1 MAKHGVYVSEMATS
15 AVTPA
20 AVETG
25 VPFFIGASPI
35 QNADNPATPGV
46 PVLCTTWNEAVEK
59 LGYSDDWA
67 TYPLCE
73 AMYSHF
79 KLFNVSPAIFC
90 NLLDASTMKTAVAA
104 ADKAV
109 AAKKVALTK
118 TAIPGSVV
126 VKAQGG
132 ADNAYVLDTDYTLYY
147 VDEVLTVELLPD
159 SAHYAETN
167 LNIAYD
173 VVTPASVD
181 AAKVASGIEAVD
193 LCMSTISM
201 IPDLIVAPGYSD
213 NAGVAAVMAAKAEA
227 INGMFRAKAIIDL
240 STEAVSGAD
249 TYDEVIA
256 LKNSN
261 NFTDENMIVCW
272 PMVKL
277 ADKVFHLSTQVAG
290 VIASTDA
297 TYSAP
302 HVSPSNK
309 GLQCDGLVTA
319 ANGEVIL
326 SLEQANILNGGG
338 VVTGLNFMGGFKCWG
353 NYTACYPANQDV
365 KDYFISVSRMIDFVG
380 NTLIKT
386 FWGKLDEPMTRRF
399 IDTILDSCNIWLN
412 GLTGSGYI
420 LGGRCEMLESENP
433 ETNLMAGI
441 VKLHV
446 YITPPSPA
454 QEIDFVLEYDPAYV
468 TAALT

>member
-1 MAKHGVYVSEMATS
+1 MAKHGVFVLEQATS

-20 AVETG
+20 TVETG

-35 QNADNPATPGV
+35 QNADSPATPGV
-46 PVLCTTWNEAVEK
+46 PVLCTSWNEAVQK
-59 LGYSDDWA
+59 LGYSEDWA

-90 NLLDASTMKTAVAA
+90 NMLDSSTMKTAVAA

-109 AAKKVALTK
+109 SAKKVALTK
-118 TAIPGSVV
+118 TAIPASVV
-126 VKAQGG
+126 VKTQGG
-132 ADNAYVLDTDYTLYY
+132 TGTAYALGVDYDLYF

-159 SAHYAETN
+159 STHYSEN
-167 LNIAYD
+167 SLNIAYD

-181 AAKVASGIEAVD
+181 NTVVAGGIEAVD
-193 LCMSTISM
+193 LCMSTIGM
-201 IPDLIVAPGYSD
+201 IPDLIVAPGYSQ
-213 NAGVAAVMAAKAEA
+213 NTGVAAVMAAKAEA
-227 INGMFRAKAIIDL
+227 INGMFRAKAIVDL
-240 STEAVSGAD
+240 STAASGGAD

-272 PMVKL
+272 PLLKL
-277 ADKVFHLSTQVAG
+277 DDKVFHLSTQVAG
-290 VIASTDA
+290 DIANTDA
-297 TYSAP
+297 TYGAP

-309 GLQCDGLVTA
+309 GLQCDGLVTEA
-319 ANGEVIL
+319 GGEIIL

-338 VVTGLNFMGGFKCWG
+338 VVTALNFMGGFKCWG

-365 KDYFISVSRMIDFVG
+365 KDYFIPVSRMIDFVG
-380 NTLIKT
+380 NTLIRT

-433 ETNLMAGI
+433 TTNLMAGI

-446 YITPPSPA
+446 YVTPPSPA
-454 QEIDFVLEYDPAYV
+454 QEIDFVLEYDPSYV

>member
-1 MAKHGVYVSEMATS
+1 MAKHGVYVMEQATS

-20 AVETG
+20 PVETG
-25 VPFFIGASPI
+25 LPLFFGASPI
-35 QNADNPATPGV
+35 HMADNPATPGV
-46 PVLCTTWNEAVEK
+46 PVLCTSWNEAVEK
-59 LGYSDDWA
+59 LGYSDDWD

-73 AMYSHF
+73 DMYSHF
-79 KLFNVSPAIFC
+79 KLFNVSPAIFV
-90 NLLDASTMKTAVAA
+90 NLLDASTMKSAVAA
-104 ADKAV
+104 ADKNV
-109 AAKKVALTK
+109 VSKKVALSAK
-118 TAIPGSVV
+118 AIPSSVV
-126 VKAQGG
+126 VKASSS
-132 ADNAYVLDTDYTLYY
+132 ASAALVKDTDYALYFA
-147 VDEVLTVELLPD
+147 DEVLTVEVLSGG
-159 SAHYAETN
+159 SAYSAST

-173 VVTPASVD
+173 EVTPASVTANIV
-181 AAKVASGIEAVD
+181 AAGVEAAD
-193 LCMSTISM
+193 LCMSTIGL
-201 IPDLIVAPGYSD
+201 IPDLLLAPGYSD
-213 NAGVAAVMAAKAEA
+213 QPAVAAVLAAKAAA

-240 STEAVSGAD
+240 STAASGGAD

-261 NFTDENMIVCW
+261 NFTDANQLVCW
-272 PMVKL
+272 PLVKL
-277 ADKVFHLSTQVAG
+277 GDKVFHMSTQVAG

-297 TYSAP
+297 DYGAP

-309 GLQCDGLVTA
+309 GLQCDSLVTVA
-319 ANGEVIL
+319 GGEVIL

-338 VVTGLNFMGGFKCWG
+338 VVTGLNFMGGFKVWG

-386 FWGKLDEPMTRRF
+386 FWGKIDEPMTRRY

-420 LGGRCEMLESENP
+420 LGGRCEMLEDENP
-433 ETNLMAGI
+433 TTNLMGGI

-446 YITPPSPA
+446 YVTPPSPA
-454 QEIDFVLEYDPAYV
+454 QEIDFVLEYDPSYV

>member
-1 MAKHGVYVSEMATS
+1 MAKHGVYVLEQATS

-20 AVETG
+20 TVETG
-25 VPFFIGASPI
+25 VPLFIGASPI
-35 QNADNPATPGV
+35 QNADRPATPGV
-46 PVLCTTWNEAVEK
+46 PVLATSWNEAVEK

-79 KLFNVSPAIFC
+79 KLFNVSPAIFV
-90 NLLDASTMKTAVAA
+90 NMLDASTMKSSVAA

-109 AAKKVALTK
+109 VAKKVALTK
-118 TAIPGSVV
+118 TAIPSSVV
-126 VKAQGG
+126 VKGQGG
-132 ADNAYVLDTDYTLYY
+132 SGEAYVLDTDYTLYFT
-147 VDEVLTVELLPD
+147 DEVLTVELLPE
-159 SAHYAETN
+159 STHYADN
-167 LNIAYD
+167 QLNIAYD
-173 VVTPASVD
+173 VVTPASVTTNIVAGGVE
-181 AAKVASGIEAVD
+181 AAD
-193 LCMSTISM
+193 LCMSTIGL
-201 IPDLIVAPGYSD
+201 IPDLLVAPGYSQD
-213 NAGVAAVMAAKAEA
+213 TGVAAVMAAKAEA
-227 INGMFRAKAIIDL
+227 INGMFRAKALIDI
-240 STEAVSGAD
+240 STAATGGAD
-249 TYDEVIA
+249 TYDEVTA

-261 NFTDENMIVCW
+261 NFTDENEIPCW
-272 PMVKL
+272 PLVGL
-277 ADKVFHLSTQVAG
+277 GDKVFHLSTQVAG

-297 TYSAP
+297 SYGAP

-309 GLQCDGLVTA
+309 GLQCDRLVTA
-319 ANGEVIL
+319 DGSEVIL
-326 SLEQANILNGGG
+326 SLEQANILNGNGI
-338 VVTGLNFMGGFKCWG
+338 VTGLNFMGGFKVWG
-353 NYTACYPANQDV
+353 NYTACYPTNQDV
-365 KDYFISVSRMIDFVG
+365 KDYFISVSRMTDFVG
-380 NTLIKT
+380 NTLIRT

-446 YITPPSPA
+446 YITPPSPD

>member
-1 MAKHGVYVSEMATS
+1 MAKHGVYVLEQATS

-20 AVETG
+20 TVETG
-25 VPFFIGASPI
+25 VPMFFGASPI

-46 PVLCTTWNEAVEK
+46 PVLCTTWNEAVQK

-79 KLFNVSPAIFC
+79 KLFNMSPAIFC
-90 NLLDASTMKTAVAA
+90 NVLDASTMKSAVAA
-104 ADKAV
+104 ADKNV
-109 AAKKVALTK
+109 VSKKVALTK
-118 TAIPGSVV
+118 KAIPGTVV

-132 ADNAYVLDTDYTLYY
+132 NGTAYVLGTDYDLYFSE
-147 VDEVLTVELLPD
+147 EVLTVELL
-159 SAHYAETN
+159 SGSTHYSEST

-173 VVTPASVD
+173 EVTPASVTANAVAN
-181 AAKVASGIEAVD
+181 AAEAAD
-193 LCMSTISM
+193 LCMSTIGLV
-201 IPDLIVAPGYSD
+201 PDLLLAPGYSD
-213 NAGVAAVMAAKAEA
+213 QTAVAAVLAAKAAA

-240 STEAVSGAD
+240 STAASGGAD

-261 NFTDENMIVCW
+261 NFTDENEIVCW
-272 PMVKL
+272 PLVKL
-277 ADKVFHLSTQVAG
+277 GDYTFHLSTQVAG

-297 TYSAP
+297 DYGAP

-309 GLQCDGLVTA
+309 GLQCDSLVTVA
-319 ANGEVIL
+319 GTEVIL

-338 VVTGLNFMGGFKCWG
+338 VVTGLNFMGGFKVWG
-353 NYTACYPANQDV
+353 NYTGCYPTNQDV
-365 KDYFISVSRMIDFVG
+365 KDYFISVSRMIDFIG
-380 NTLIKT
+380 NTLIRT
-386 FWGKLDEPMTRRF
+386 FWGKIDEPMTRRF

-412 GLTGSGYI
+412 GLTGAGYI
-420 LGGRCEMLESENP
+420 LGGRCEMLDSENP
-433 ETNLMAGI
+433 LTNLMAGI

-446 YITPPSPA
+446 FVTPPSPA

-468 TAALT
+468 TEALS

>member
-1 MAKHGVYVSEMATS
+1 MAKHGVYVYEQATS
-15 AVTPA
+15 AITPA

-59 LGYSDDWA
+59 LGYSDDWVQ
-67 TYPLCE
+67 YPLCE

-90 NLLDASTMKTAVAA
+90 NMLDASTMKSAVAA
-104 ADKAV
+104 ANKNV
-109 AAKKVALTK
+109 VSKKVELTEK
-118 TAIPGSVV
+118 AIPSSVV
-126 VKAQGG
+126 VKASSSGG
-132 ADNAYVLDTDYTLYY
+132 ATYVKGTDYDLYFS
-147 VDEVLTVELLPD
+147 DEKLIIEVLPD
-159 SAHYAETN
+159 GSAYSAAQ
-167 LNIAYD
+167 LNVAFD
-173 VVTPASVD
+173 EVTPASVT
-181 AAKVASGIEAVD
+181 ASIVAGGIEAVD
-193 LCMSTISM
+193 LCMSTIGL

-213 NAGVAAVMAAKAEA
+213 QTAVAAVMAAKAEA
-227 INGMFRAKAIIDL
+227 INGMFRAKAIIDI
-240 STEAVSGAD
+240 STASSGGAD

-261 NFTDENMIVCW
+261 NFTDENEIVCW

-277 ADKVFHLSTQVAG
+277 GEMVFHLSTQVAG

-297 TYSAP
+297 TYAAP
-302 HVSPSNK
+302 YVSPSNK
-309 GLQCDGLVTA
+309 GLQCDSLV
-319 ANGEVIL
+319 NVGGDEIIL

-338 VVTGLNFMGGFKCWG
+338 IVTGLNFMGGFKVWG
-353 NYTACYPANQDV
+353 NYTACYPTNLDV
-365 KDYFISVSRMIDFVG
+365 KDYFIPVSRMIDFVG
-380 NTLIKT
+380 NTLIRT
-386 FWGKLDEPMTRRF
+386 FWGKLDMPMNRRL

-420 LGGRCEMLESENP
+420 LGGRCEMLDAENP
-433 ETNLMAGI
+433 LTNLMAGI

-446 YITPPSPA
+446 FVTPPSPA
-454 QEIDFVLEYDPAYV
+454 QEIDFVIEYDTAYV
-468 TAALT
+468 TSALT

>member
-1 MAKHGVYVSEMATS
+1 MAKHGVFVLEQATS

-20 AVETG
+20 TVETG

-35 QNADNPATPGV
+35 QNADSPATPGV
-46 PVLCTTWNEAVEK
+46 PVLCTSWNEAVQK

-90 NLLDASTMKTAVAA
+90 NMLDSSTMKSAVAA
-104 ADKAV
+104 ADKNV
-109 AAKKVALTK
+109 VNKKVALTAK
-118 TAIPGSVV
+118 AIPGSVV
-126 VKAQGG
+126 VKNGQ
-132 ADNAYVLDTDYTLYY
+132 NTLVLGTDYDLYFA
-147 VDEVLTVELLPD
+147 DEVLTIEVLSGG
-159 SAHYAETN
+159 SAYSATT
-167 LNIAYD
+167 LNVAFD
-173 VVTPASVD
+173 EVTPASVTTNV
-181 AAKVASGIEAVD
+181 VAGGIEAVD
-193 LCMSTISM
+193 LCMSTIGL

-213 NAGVAAVMAAKAEA
+213 NTGVAAVMAAKAEA
-227 INGMFRAKAIIDL
+227 INGMFRAKALIDL
-240 STEAVSGAD
+240 STAATGGAD

-261 NFTDENMIVCW
+261 NFTDENEIVCW
-272 PMVKL
+272 PLVKL
-277 ADKVFHLSTQVAG
+277 SDKVFHLSTQLAG
-290 VIASTDA
+290 VIAATDA
-297 TYSAP
+297 EYAAP

-319 ANGEVIL
+319 AGGEVIL

-338 VVTGLNFMGGFKCWG
+338 VVTALNFMGGFKAWG
-353 NYTACYPANQDV
+353 NYTACYPTNQDV
-365 KDYFISVSRMIDFVG
+365 KDYFISVSRMVDFVG
-380 NTLIKT
+380 NTLIRT
-386 FWGKLDEPMTRRF
+386 FWGKLDLPMNRRL

-420 LGGRCEMLESENP
+420 LGGRCEMIDAENP

-441 VKLHV
+441 IKLHV
-446 YITPPSPA
+446 FVTPPSPM
-454 QEIDFVLEYDPAYV
+454 QELDFVIEYDPAYV
-468 TAALT
+468 TEALS

>member
-1 MAKHGVYVSEMATS
+1 MAKHGVFVSEIPTS
-15 AVTPA
+15 ATTPA
-20 AVETG
+20 TVETG

-35 QNADNPATPGV
+35 QNADNPSTAGV
-46 PVLCTTWNEAVEK
+46 PVLCTSWNEAVEK
-59 LGYSDDWA
+59 LGYSDDWD

-90 NLLDASTMKTAVAA
+90 NMLDSSTMKSAVAA
-104 ADKAV
+104 ADKNV
-109 AAKKVALTK
+109 VSKKVALTK
-118 TAIPGSVV
+118 KAIPASVV
-126 VKAQGG
+126 VKAAA
-132 ADNAYVLDTDYTLYY
+132 ADVTPKVLGTDYILYFA
-147 VDEVLTVELLPD
+147 DEVLTVEVLSTGSIY
-159 SAHYAETN
+159 SAAT

-173 VVTPASVD
+173 EVTPASVT
-181 AAKVASGIEAVD
+181 ANIVAGGIDKVD
-193 LCMSTISM
+193 LCMSTINM

-213 NAGVAAVMAAKAEA
+213 NTAVAAVMAAKAEA
-227 INGMFRAKAIIDL
+227 INGMFRAKAIIDI
-240 STEAVSGAD
+240 STAASGGAD
-249 TYDEVIA
+249 TYDEVVA

-261 NFTDENMIVCW
+261 NFTDENEIVCW
-272 PMVKL
+272 PLVKL
-277 ADKVFHLSTQVAG
+277 GDKVYHLSTQVAG

-297 TYSAP
+297 TWGAP

-309 GLQCDGLVTA
+309 GLQCDSLVTVA
-319 ANGEVIL
+319 GGEVIL
-326 SLEQANILNGGG
+326 SLEQANILNAGG
-338 VVTGLNFMGGFKCWG
+338 VVTGLNFMGGFKVWG
-353 NYTACYPANQDV
+353 NYTACYPTNQDV
-365 KDYFISVSRMIDFVG
+365 KDYFIPVSRMIDFIG

-433 ETNLMAGI
+433 QTNLMAGI

-446 YITPPSPA
+446 FVTPPSPA

-468 TAALT
+468 TEALS

>member
-1 MAKHGVYVSEMATS
+1 MAKHGVYVMEQATS

-20 AVETG
+20 TVETG
-25 VPFFIGASPI
+25 LPLFFGASPI
-35 QNADNPATPGV
+35 HMADNPATPGV
-46 PVLCTTWNEAVEK
+46 PVLCTSWNEAVEK
-59 LGYSDDWA
+59 LGYSDDWD

-73 AMYSHF
+73 DMYSHF
-79 KLFNVSPAIFC
+79 KLFNVSPAIFV
-90 NLLDASTMKTAVAA
+90 NLLDSSTMKSAVAA
-104 ADKAV
+104 ADKNV
-109 AAKKVALTK
+109 VSKKVALSAK
-118 TAIPGSVV
+118 AIPSSVV
-126 VKAQGG
+126 VKASSS
-132 ADNAYVLDTDYTLYY
+132 ASAALVKDTDYALYFA
-147 VDEVLTVELLPD
+147 DEVLTVEVLSGG
-159 SAHYAETN
+159 SAYSAST

-173 VVTPASVD
+173 EVTPASVTANIV
-181 AAKVASGIEAVD
+181 AAGVEAAD
-193 LCMSTISM
+193 LCMSTIGL
-201 IPDLIVAPGYSD
+201 IPDLLLAPGYSD
-213 NAGVAAVMAAKAEA
+213 QPAVAAVLAAKAAA

-240 STEAVSGAD
+240 STAASGGAD

-261 NFTDENMIVCW
+261 NFTDENEIVCW
-272 PMVKL
+272 PLVKL
-277 ADKVFHLSTQVAG
+277 GDKVFHMSTQVAG

-297 TYSAP
+297 DYGAP

-309 GLQCDGLVTA
+309 GLQCDSLVTVA
-319 ANGEVIL
+319 GGEVIL

-338 VVTGLNFMGGFKCWG
+338 VVTGLNFMGGFKVWG

-386 FWGKLDEPMTRRF
+386 FWGKIDEPMTRRY

-420 LGGRCEMLESENP
+420 LGGRCEMLEDENP
-433 ETNLMAGI
+433 TTNLMGGI

-446 YITPPSPA
+446 YVTPPSPA
-454 QEIDFVLEYDPAYV
+454 QEIDFVLEYDPSYV

>member
-1 MAKHGVYVSEMATS
+1 MAKHGVYVLEQATS

-20 AVETG
+20 TVETG
-25 VPFFIGASPI
+25 VPMFFGASPI
-35 QNADNPATPGV
+35 QNAENPATPGI
-46 PVLCTTWNEAVEK
+46 PVLCTTWNEAVAK
-59 LGYSDDWA
+59 LGYSDDWD

-79 KLFNVSPAIFC
+79 KLFNMSPAIFC
-90 NLLDASTMKTAVAA
+90 NMLDSSTMKSAVAA

-109 AAKKVALTK
+109 TAKKVALTK

-132 ADNAYVLDTDYTLYY
+132 SGNAYVKDTDYSLYFA
-147 VDEVLTVELLPD
+147 DEVLTVELLPD
-159 SAHYAETN
+159 SAHYAEN
-167 LNIAYD
+167 SLNIAYD
-173 VVTPASVD
+173 VVTPASVTANVVAGGVE
-181 AAKVASGIEAVD
+181 AAD
-193 LCMSTISM
+193 LCMSTIGL
-201 IPDLIVAPGYSD
+201 IPDMLLAPGYSD
-213 NAGVAAVMAAKAEA
+213 KTIVAAVLAAKAAA
-227 INGMFRAKAIIDL
+227 INGMFRAKAIIDVDTAA
-240 STEAVSGAD
+240 SGGAD

-261 NFTDENMIVCW
+261 NFTDENEIVCW
-272 PMVKL
+272 PLVKL
-277 ADKVFHLSTQVAG
+277 GDYTFHLSTQVAG

-297 TYSAP
+297 DYGAP

-309 GLQCDGLVTA
+309 GLQCDSLVVKAGT
-319 ANGEVIL
+319 EVTL

-338 VVTGLNFMGGFKCWG
+338 VVTGLNFMGGFKVWG
-353 NYTACYPANQDV
+353 NYTGCYPTNQDV
-365 KDYFISVSRMIDFVG
+365 KDYFISVSRMIDFIG

-386 FWGKLDEPMTRRF
+386 FWGKIDEPMTRRF

-420 LGGRCEMLESENP
+420 LGGRCEMLDSENP
-433 ETNLMAGI
+433 TTNLMAGI

-446 YITPPSPA
+446 FVTPPSPA

-468 TAALT
+468 TEALS

>member
-1 MAKHGVYVSEMATS
+1 MAKHGVYVSEQATS

-20 AVETG
+20 TVETG

-35 QNADNPATPGV
+35 QNAEKPATPGI
-46 PVLCTTWNEAVEK
+46 PVLCTSWNEAVEK

-73 AMYSHF
+73 SMYSHF
-79 KLFNVSPAIFC
+79 KLFNVSPAIFV
-90 NLLDASTMKTAVAA
+90 NMLDASTMKSPVSA

-109 AAKKVALTK
+109 TAKKVSLTK

-126 VKAQGG
+126 VKQQGG
-132 ADNAYVLDTDYTLYY
+132 TGTAYEKDVDYSLYFA
-147 VDEVLTVELLPD
+147 DEVLIVELLPD
-159 SAHYAETN
+159 SEHYSETN

-173 VVTPASVD
+173 VVTPASVTTSV
-181 AAKVASGIEAVD
+181 VAGGIEAAD
-193 LCMSTISM
+193 LCMSTIGL
-201 IPDLIVAPGYSD
+201 IPDLLVAPGYSED
-213 NAGVAAVMAAKAEA
+213 TGVAAVMAAKAEA
-227 INGMFRAKAIIDL
+227 INGMFRAKAIVDL
-240 STEAVSGAD
+240 STASSGGAD
-249 TYDEVIA
+249 TYDEVAA

-261 NFTDENMIVCW
+261 NFNDENEIVCW
-272 PMVKL
+272 PMLKL
-277 ADKVFHLSTQVAG
+277 ADKVFHFSTQLAG

-297 TYSAP
+297 NYSAP

-309 GLQCDGLVTA
+309 GLQCDGLVTVA
-319 ANGEVIL
+319 GDEVIL
-326 SLEQANILNGGG
+326 SLEQANILNGAG
-338 VVTGLNFMGGFKCWG
+338 VVTGLNFMGGFKVWG
-353 NYTACYPANQDV
+353 NYTACYPTSQDV
-365 KDYFISVSRMIDFVG
+365 KDYFISVSRMVDFIG

-433 ETNLMAGI
+433 VTNLMAGI

-446 YITPPSPA
+446 YVTPPSPA
-454 QEIDFVLEYDPAYV
+454 QEIDFEIEYDPEYV